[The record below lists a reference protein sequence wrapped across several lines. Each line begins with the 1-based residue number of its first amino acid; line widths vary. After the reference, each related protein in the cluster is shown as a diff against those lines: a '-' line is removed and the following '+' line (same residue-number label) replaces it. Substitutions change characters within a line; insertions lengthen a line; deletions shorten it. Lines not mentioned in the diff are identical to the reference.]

1 MKKIFFLLLIIGQK
15 VVYGQTEMEMPTAV
29 PITYLGVSKKMT
41 DIQHPGNNEKDAFVK
56 IKQHEDEERNME
68 NISANKNIKVI
79 DEALQTTFFKTEAT
93 GLTILDNY
101 EGLKSNYLRSDN
113 NIAVGPDH
121 VVQIINTN
129 YLFSYLRVWNKSGD
143 ILIDKISFLELSGF
157 FDYGDPNIIYDE
169 QADRWVISFLFS
181 GTDNKLRIA
190 ASQTSDP
197 TGAWFMYVFDTPAGF
212 PDYEKLAVWGD
223 SYIIT
228 IAANKPAK
236 PAVYV
241 LNRAEILSGTL
252 SSPVLMFQPQRVI
265 HWKWQGLAPI
275 NVIGS
280 AGVPE
285 DEPAIIARVVDDAWF
300 GAIPE
305 TDQMELFELNINWDA
320 PLTSTMSGPLDLPID
335 NYNSDLC
342 GFEALSCL
350 PQQGSETKLWPLS
363 NFITDKSKYMNFGT
377 HQSIVA
383 THICNADG
391 EGTAGI
397 RWYELRKYP
406 AGEWFVYQQGTYA
419 PDDDHR
425 FISSISINA
434 EGSIALGYNITGETL
449 FPGMRVVGR
458 AACDPLNLMTT
469 SEAIFKEGTSP
480 NQKLDYGDYNGIV
493 TDPVDGSFWFTA
505 QYNKSPKWSTNM
517 VHFTIDGCPEE
528 FIEKEKPEL
537 ESVRSITN
545 IQLSPN
551 PAVEQILLSFVSN
564 NKDLTNI
571 EIFNMNGEL
580 MFTQNFKAEKGFNSL
595 NIEIKHFPVT
605 NYLLSIRCNIE
616 KNVKSFS
623 ISR

>member
-1 MKKIFFLLLIIGQK
+1 MKKIILIIFVASKIVAGQS
-15 VVYGQTEMEMPTAV
+15 VIEMPVAV
-29 PITYLGVSKKMT
+29 PITYLGLSKKMT
-41 DIQHPGNNEKDAFVK
+41 DIPHPGNNEKDVYVK
-56 IKQHEDEERNME
+56 IKQHEDDERNVE
-68 NISANKNIKVI
+68 NIPAKQNKTII
-79 DEALQTTFFKTEAT
+79 DEALQTTYLKTEAT
-93 GLTILDNY
+93 DLTVLDNY

-121 VVQIINTN
+121 VVQIINSN

-197 TGAWFMYVFDTPAGF
+197 TGAWYMYVFDTPAGF

-236 PAVYV
+236 PAIYV
-241 LNRAEILSGTL
+241 VNRAEILSGVL

-275 NVIGS
+275 NVTGS
-280 AGVPE
+280 AGVPD
-285 DEPAIIARVVDDAWF
+285 DEPVIIARVIDDAWF
-300 GAIPE
+300 GVIPE

-320 PLTSTMSGPLDLPID
+320 PLSSNMTGPLDLPID

-350 PQQGSETKLWPLS
+350 PQQGSETELWPLS

-383 THICNADG
+383 THVCNADG
-391 EGTAGI
+391 EGKAGI

-419 PDDDHR
+419 PDENHR

-458 AACDPLNLMTT
+458 AACDPLNMMTT
-469 SEAIFKEGTSP
+469 TEAIFREGTSP

-493 TDPVDGSFWFTA
+493 TDPADGSFWFTA
-505 QYNKSPKWSTNM
+505 QYNKSPKWSTNL
-517 VHFTIDGCPEE
+517 VHFTIEGCPEE

-537 ESVRSITN
+537 ASVRSIMN

-551 PAVEQILLSFVSN
+551 PAGDQCLLTFVSN
-564 NKDLTNI
+564 NKELTTI
-571 EIFNMNGEL
+571 EIFTVGGEL
-580 MFTQNFKAEKGFNSL
+580 MFSQNIIAEKGFNALQISTQQLVVANYFL
-595 NIEIKHFPVT
+595 N
-605 NYLLSIRCNIE
+605 IRCNIE
-616 KNVKSFS
+616 NNVKPFS
-623 ISR
+623 ILR